1 MKKTLMTTMTV
12 VISIMM
18 VGLLSSCSDEDD
30 YDVVKRE
37 QTVDLKCQKPD
48 YLKPGDKVA
57 LISPSYF
64 TPMENVE
71 KTAQVLRK
79 WGLEPVIGPNVGK
92 VGGWTLCRNGKR
104 ARERYSLGTR
114 RSEHQGDY
122 L

>member
-1 MKKTLMTTMTV
+1 MKMMKKTLMTAMTV

-64 TPMENVE
+64 TPMENV
-71 KTAQVLRK
+71 
-79 WGLEPVIGPNVGK
+79 
-92 VGGWTLCRNGKR
+92 
-104 ARERYSLGTR
+104 
-114 RSEHQGDY
+114 
-122 L
+122 